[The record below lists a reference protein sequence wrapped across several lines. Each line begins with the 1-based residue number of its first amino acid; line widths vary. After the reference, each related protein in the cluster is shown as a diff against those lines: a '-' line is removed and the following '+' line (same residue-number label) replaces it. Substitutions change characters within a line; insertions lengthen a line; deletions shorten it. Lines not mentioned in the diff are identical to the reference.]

1 MRLLFKFAVG
11 LVILTAGLLLL
22 YSLYNELETRPP
34 SVIKF
39 EHYDKTFSRTYDEV
53 PTVSVSVDDTNFD
66 IKAYGLNSA
75 LEISQ
80 NANWDGVI
88 HIKIKGIRARTF
100 RLKYRPWV
108 EVIKV
113 YYGEDDLKNV
123 PWASEETLVD
133 AAYVNSLVDKL
144 ADRYQ
149 TPIIKLATPGAWGS
163 SGSLELQY
171 SHASYEIINK
181 VIDEIVEQTGAERI
195 VLSGVSSSGN
205 VASGVMLLRNDV
217 SCAVLASAPLNLE
230 IAVKNN
236 RSLNDYMGAQ
246 NVHDPYNEIRRL
258 PVDEKRRIYI
268 GYSET
273 DEVVSP
279 SSPIAY
285 AEQLRNLGHNVVLE
299 SATPITANGHN
310 IGLWVRS
317 SENRCLGIE

>member
-1 MRLLFKFAVG
+1 MRPLFIFAVG
-11 LVILTAGLLLL
+11 LVFLTAGLLLL
-22 YSLYNELETRPP
+22 NTVYNELKTRPP
-34 SVIKF
+34 SVVKF
-39 EHYDKTFSRTYDEV
+39 EHYDKTFSKTYAEV
-53 PTVSVSVDDTNFD
+53 PAVSVNVDGTNFN

-75 LEISQ
+75 LAISQ

-100 RLKYRPWV
+100 RLRYRPWV
-108 EVIKV
+108 ELIEV

-123 PWASEETLVD
+123 PWASKETLVD
-133 AAYVNSLVDKL
+133 AAYVNSVTDTL

-149 TPIIKLATPGAWGS
+149 TPIVELATPGAWGS

-181 VIDEIVEQTGAERI
+181 VIDVIVEQTGAERI
-195 VLSGVSSSGN
+195 VLSGVSSSAN
-205 VASGVMLLRNDV
+205 VASGVMLLRNDI
-217 SCAVLASAPLNLE
+217 SCVVLASAPLNLE
-230 IAVKNN
+230 IAVQNN

-246 NVHDPYNEIRRL
+246 NIYDPYNKAESL
-258 PVDEKRRIYI
+258 PIDEERTIYI
-268 GYSET
+268 GYSKT

-279 SSPIAY
+279 SSPTTY

-299 SATPITANGHN
+299 SAPPITANGHN

-317 SENRCLGIE
+317 RENRCLGIE